1 MTPDNTPATTTDK
14 ALAWLRRFGP
24 LGSLLILL
32 VVALTTGLAGKLSL
46 ATLQAQGAALQAYAA
61 AHPVKSAIIYVAVY
75 VATVSVSL
83 PGALILS
90 LSGGFL
96 FGPLGGGCVAVT
108 GATGGSTVVYLVCRT
123 AFGDFLRKKPGAL
136 LTKVEEG
143 FKADA
148 FAYLL
153 TLRLIPAFPLLLVN
167 VASGLMNIPIRT
179 YLLASFLGMI
189 PSSFVYAGIGAGLGH
204 IFASGEPV
212 TMHTLFSPRVYLPIV
227 AMGALAVLPPLWRF
241 WRRRRVAQAP
251 DVK

>member
-1 MTPDNTPATTTDK
+1 MTSDK

-24 LGSLLILL
+24 LGALLILL
-32 VVALTTGLAGKLSL
+32 FVALVTGLAGKLNL
-46 ATLQAQGAALQAYAA
+46 ETLQAQGSALQAYAA
-61 AHPVKSAIIYVAVY
+61 ANPLKCAVLYIVLY

-96 FGPLGGGCVAVT
+96 FGPIGGGAVAVT

-123 AFGDFLRKKPGAL
+123 AFGDFLRRKPGAL
-136 LTKVEEG
+136 LARVEEG

-148 FAYLL
+148 FSYLL

-167 VASGLMNIPIRT
+167 VASGLMNIPVRT

-212 TMHTLFSPRVYLPIV
+212 TMHTLFSPRIYLPIV
-227 AMGALAVLPPLWRF
+227 AMALLPPLWRY
-241 WRRRRVAQAP
+241 WRHRRVAQAP